1 MLFSN
6 KKEMEENLGKYGF
19 FSSKNSNILINK
31 MKYLNGI
38 EDFDN
43 LEKKVSLDKAS
54 TGLRMRPNGIEIAIF
69 YGLSTR
75 YLGILY
81 EDIKHW
87 SVENQEVIIKQS
99 KSVLGRAAIGGLL
112 LGSVGAI
119 VGGMSGLGTKDVKIS
134 KNDNIIFICCKNND
148 KDYIISFS
156 CDSKHIKTV
165 YNYLDKNLPNKY
177 KKLDDIKDEK

>member
-19 FSSKNSNILINK
+19 FSSKNSNILVNK

-81 EDIKHW
+81 EDIKYW
-87 SVENQEVIIKQS
+87 SFENQEVVIKQS
-99 KSVLGRAAIGGLL
+99 KSVIGRAVLGGLL
-112 LGSVGAI
+112 LGSVGAVI
-119 VGGMSGLGTKDVKIS
+119 GGMSGIGTKDVKLS
-134 KNDNIIFICCKNND
+134 KYDNIIFICCRNND
-148 KDYIISFS
+148 KDHIISFS
-156 CDSKHIKTV
+156 CSNKNIKTA
-165 YNYLDKNLPNKY
+165 YDYLYKNLPGKY